1 MNKAIDSL
9 SLKSK
14 AMLSSSGAKKFYSS
28 LACILLGLLVGFIIL
43 LCLSPM
49 DAAFEFFT
57 MITGGLL
64 YFKVD
69 GIFSILTRAAPL
81 ICCGLS
87 ICFAYKAGM
96 FNIGAAGQYVI
107 GVFGSLFFALYI
119 KAPWYVC
126 ILMAMFFSSIYAAI
140 PGFLKSFFNVNEVI
154 SGIMLNWIGLFFV
167 NYSFQT
173 YLSSCVDVTKGSKTF
188 AITKVNPSAA
198 IPDFGLKSSLSV
210 YFNIA
215 IFIAVLV
222 AIIIHLILNK
232 TTLGYRIKASGMN
245 RHATRYAGMND
256 KASIMSSMAI
266 SGALA
271 GLGAALYYLSGIEE
285 WSVQASSAL
294 PALPWNGIV
303 VAFIGQL
310 SPIACIFTAIFTT
323 MLSVGARAMTQT
335 IFPAEIADLI
345 TGIVV
350 YLSGLTNLF
359 FMLLTKYVFEREK
372 PIHKVKKGA
381 N

>member
-1 MNKAIDSL
+1 
-9 SLKSK
+9 
-14 AMLSSSGAKKFYSS
+14 
-28 LACILLGLLVGFIIL
+28 
-43 LCLSPM
+43 
-49 DAAFEFFT
+49 
-57 MITGGLL
+57 
-64 YFKVD
+64 
-69 GIFSILTRAAPL
+69 
-81 ICCGLS
+81 
-87 ICFAYKAGM
+87 
-96 FNIGAAGQYVI
+96 
-107 GVFGSLFFALYI
+107 
-119 KAPWYVC
+119 
-126 ILMAMFFSSIYAAI
+126 
-140 PGFLKSFFNVNEVI
+140 
-154 SGIMLNWIGLFFV
+154 
-167 NYSFQT
+167 
-173 YLSSCVDVTKGSKTF
+173 
-188 AITKVNPSAA
+188 
-198 IPDFGLKSSLSV
+198 
-210 YFNIA
+210 
-215 IFIAVLV
+215 
-222 AIIIHLILNK
+222 
-232 TTLGYRIKASGMN
+232 MN

-359 FMLLTKYVFEREK
+359 FMLLTKYVFEREI